1 VVISLYTNRAVPCTV
16 TLILFFQYDE
26 KSVIT
31 IARTGQSEPS
41 GLEQLHNNF
50 VYRGKENTLIL
61 TRVYT
66 TSFTCKFDM
75 TYYPFDM
82 QMCSMIF
89 VMQVSKLMML
99 ATLLMNL
106 QLDVFKGK
114 QRQLYKA
121 AEGPV

>member
-1 VVISLYTNRAVPCTV
+1 
-16 TLILFFQYDE
+16 
-26 KSVIT
+26 
-31 IARTGQSEPS
+31 
-41 GLEQLHNNF
+41 
-50 VYRGKENTLIL
+50 
-61 TRVYT
+61 
-66 TSFTCKFDM
+66 
-75 TYYPFDM
+75 M

-121 AEGPV
+121 AKGPVQLSGTS